1 MLVIIF
7 FVANVNQLFMA
18 LNNLVCADVTDI
30 KTLLILTYAE
40 LIEWPHIH
48 RLTNSIATRT
58 HQ

>member
-1 MLVIIF
+1 
-7 FVANVNQLFMA
+7 MA